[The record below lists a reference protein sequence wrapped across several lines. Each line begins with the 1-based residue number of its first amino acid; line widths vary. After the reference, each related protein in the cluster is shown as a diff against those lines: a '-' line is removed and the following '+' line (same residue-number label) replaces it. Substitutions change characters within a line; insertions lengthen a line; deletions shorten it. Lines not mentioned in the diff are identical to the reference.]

1 MGGFL
6 RAVLT
11 AEEKVLLDSAAVF
24 TEKTVRPNANEWERT
39 RHQPVEA
46 LREAASLGLLRLETP
61 ASLGGLGHRYLVK
74 LALCEEMSR
83 ADMAFTFSMVNTQN
97 VAARLALS
105 STARHREEHVPALM
119 SGDIFGATALSEP
132 GAGSDFSSIRTR
144 AEKATGGWRLDGEK
158 GWITNGAIADLFITY
173 VQTDP
178 SAGWRGIAC
187 FLVDA
192 RKPGFVRRPAYDLMG
207 GHAIGAGGFALENY
221 IAPEED
227 MIAPPGEA
235 FKLAMKGVNGARVY
249 VAAMCAGMLSNA
261 LETALGYGAE
271 RQAFGKSLLDHQGLN
286 WSLGDVAN
294 DLEAL
299 RGLVAHAGHLIDR
312 EEDAVMAA
320 AHAKK
325 FSGRVTLPRLADCI
339 QAMGAA
345 GLREEYGLHRHLA
358 CAKIAAYTDGST
370 EIMNERIGAGLL
382 KAYGLSL

>member
-6 RAVLT
+6 RAALS
-11 AEEKVLLDSAAVF
+11 AEEGALLDGAAAF
-24 TEKTVRPNANEWERT
+24 SERTVRPNANEWERS
-39 RHQPVEA
+39 RRQPVEA
-46 LREAASLGLLRLETP
+46 LREAASLGLLRLEAP
-61 ASLGGLGHRYLVK
+61 KEQGGLGHRYLVK
-74 LALCEEMSR
+74 LALSEEMSR

-105 STARHREEHVPALM
+105 PAAHHREEYVPALM
-119 SGDIFGATALSEP
+119 SGEIFGATALSEP

-144 AEKATGGWRLDGEK
+144 AEKSAGGWRLDGEK
-158 GWITNGAIADLFITY
+158 GWITNAAIADLFITY

-192 RKPGFVRRPAYDLMG
+192 RKPGFARRPAYGLMG

-221 IAPEED
+221 AASEED

-249 VAAMCAGMLSNA
+249 VAAMCAGLLGDA
-261 LETALGYGAE
+261 LETALTYGAE
-271 RQAFGKSLLDHQGLN
+271 RRAFGKSLLEHQGLN

-325 FSGRVTLPRLADCI
+325 FAGRVTLPRLADCI

-370 EIMNERIGAGLL
+370 EIMNERIGAGLM
-382 KAYGLSL
+382 KEYGPV

>member
-6 RAVLT
+6 RSALT
-11 AEEKVLLDSAAVF
+11 VEEAAFLDRAAAF
-24 TEKTVRPNANEWERT
+24 TANTVAQHANEWERA
-39 RHQPVEA
+39 RRQPVEA

-61 ASLGGLGHRYLVK
+61 KEQGGLGHRYLVK

-97 VAARLALS
+97 VAARLAVS
-105 STARHREEHVPALM
+105 PVAQHREEHVPALM
-119 SGDIFGATALSEP
+119 SGALFGATALSEP
-132 GAGSDFSSIRTR
+132 GAGSDFSSIRTS
-144 AEKATGGWRLDGEK
+144 AQKVEGGWRLDGEK
-158 GWITNGAIADLFITY
+158 GWITNAAIADLFITY
-173 VQTDP
+173 VQTDV

-192 RKPGFVRRPAYDLMG
+192 RKPGFTRCPAYDLMG
-207 GHAIGAGGFALENY
+207 GHAIGAGGFMLENY
-221 IAPEED
+221 LASDED
-227 MIAPPGEA
+227 MIAPQGEA

-249 VAAMCAGMLSNA
+249 VAAMCVGMLGHA
-261 LETALGYGAE
+261 LETALAYGAE
-271 RQAFGKSLLDHQGLN
+271 RRAFGKSLLEHQGLN

-325 FSGRVTLPRLADCI
+325 FAGRVTLPRLADCI
-339 QAMGAA
+339 QSMGAA
-345 GLREEYGLHRHLA
+345 GVREEYGLHRHLA

-370 EIMNERIGAGLL
+370 EMMNERIGAGLL
-382 KAYGLSL
+382 KAHGPAA